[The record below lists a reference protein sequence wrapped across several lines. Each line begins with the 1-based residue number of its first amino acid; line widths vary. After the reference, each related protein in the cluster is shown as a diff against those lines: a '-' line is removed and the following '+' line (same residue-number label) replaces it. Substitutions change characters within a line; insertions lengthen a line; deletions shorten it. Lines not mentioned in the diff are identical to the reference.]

1 MGSSPHV
8 RGACS
13 NATPCASI
21 HGIIPACA
29 GSIASVPTSAA
40 AIRDHPRMCGEHM
53 YECDRCGKK
62 EGSSPHVRGAS
73 LEALGAFPQPR
84 IIPACA
90 GSIRPRSGPRFLRRD
105 HPRMCGEHDW
115 SAANVL
121 AVPGS
126 SPHVRGASVCVHG
139 HGADAG
145 IIPACA
151 GSMGTSP
158 CPPPHPEDH
167 PRMCGEHI
175 GSLNVKQAMKG
186 SSPHVRGA

>member
-90 GSIRPRSGPRFLRRD
+90 GSIRPRSGPSFLRRD
-105 HPRMCGEHDW
+105 HPRMCGEHIEPNFSDE
-115 SAANVL
+115 VTE
-121 AVPGS
+121 GS
-126 SPHVRGASVCVHG
+126 SPHVRGACLVC
-139 HGADAG
+139 AWQFSSSG

-151 GSMGTSP
+151 GSIGKGTT
-158 CPPPHPEDH
+158 
-167 PRMCGEHI
+167 R
-175 GSLNVKQAMKG
+175 
-186 SSPHVRGA
+186 R